1 MFQFQCISPSIVH
14 ILDFRI
20 RMIVLLANGEISH
33 ITSNENFKVTV
44 TEICFSALFRFF
56 STTPYTQGHNSVVN
70 FPLSDTL
77 FNDLAHFFTVCMFRS
92 KPQRK
97 KENPKG
103 SAKKTR
109 KLKNLFVLCP
119 VNKLFRSY
127 PILSLQQQ
135 TIQKVSMLFFL
146 FFFLFNYR
154 FKLYKLPTNPFLSAE
169 CNFIGFFF
177 LFLDTCYLNFLFIF
191 FPNLLSE
198 VFFDC
203 CIG

>member
-1 MFQFQCISPSIVH
+1 MNILLLFICGVSTLLWMFRFQCISPSIVH
-14 ILDFRI
+14 ILDFGI
-20 RMIVLLANGEISH
+20 GMIVLLANGEISH

-103 SAKKTR
+103 SAKK
-109 KLKNLFVLCP
+109 KHENWKICSF
-119 VNKLFRSY
+119 SA
-127 PILSLQQQ
+127 LS
-135 TIQKVSMLFFL
+135 TNYSEAIPFFL
-146 FFFLFNYR
+146 CNNR
-154 FKLYKLPTNPFLSAE
+154 QFKR
-169 CNFIGFFF
+169 
-177 LFLDTCYLNFLFIF
+177 
-191 FPNLLSE
+191 
-198 VFFDC
+198 
-203 CIG
+203 